1 MKTYTLPLAALFV
14 GAALFLPTSASAAT
28 YSVQPGDWLSTI
40 AQRLNISLDELK
52 RLNPQITNPDLIFPD
67 QLLNTPDAGSAAPPP
82 PPAVRSVPTGV
93 PGLSQVIG
101 CPYVWGGT
109 TPAGFDCSGL
119 TQWLAAQ
126 RGIAIPR
133 TSQAQIAALRHISLA
148 DALPG
153 DIIAFNYGHV
163 GTLIGGGKVVQ
174 ALNPAQGVMITTV
187 QDGIT
192 YNGFLTVLAVGH

>member
-28 YSVQPGDWLSTI
+28 YTVQPGDWLSKVFPMNWRHICSVNGLASCDRIEVGQVLQVPGTQAT
-40 AQRLNISLDELK
+40 AQ
-52 RLNPQITNPDLIFPD
+52 PVAA
-67 QLLNTPDAGSAAPPP
+67 TPA
-82 PPAVRSVPTGV
+82 GV
-93 PGLSQVIG
+93 PGLEQVVG
-101 CPYVWGGT
+101 RPYVWGGT

-133 TSQAQIAALRHISLA
+133 TSQEQIASLRRIPLA
-148 DALPG
+148 ESLPG

-163 GTLIGGGKVVQ
+163 GTFIGGGKVVQ